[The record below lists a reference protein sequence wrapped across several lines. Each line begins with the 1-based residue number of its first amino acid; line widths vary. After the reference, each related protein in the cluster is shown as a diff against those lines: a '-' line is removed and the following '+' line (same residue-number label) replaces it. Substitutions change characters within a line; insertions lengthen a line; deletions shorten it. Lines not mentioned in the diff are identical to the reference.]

1 MKLESLA
8 SQPKL
13 IKITL
18 DDEDIVEAYGD
29 TVEFWVWDRQP
40 LEKFVQFA
48 GKKFNA
54 EDIPELEGFARNMV
68 LNEEGNPVMTEG
80 KLLPTTL
87 MARCITK
94 VMETLGK

>member
-1 MKLESLA
+1 MKLESLV
-8 SQPKL
+8 SEPKL
-13 IKITL
+13 VKITL
-18 DDEDIVEAYGD
+18 DDEDIVAEYDDAL
-29 TVEFWVWDRQP
+29 EFWVWDRQP

-54 EDIPELEGFARNMV
+54 EDIPELEEFARKMILSETGEQV
-68 LNEEGNPVMTEG
+68 LTGNQ
-80 KLLPTTL
+80 LLPTSV

>member
-1 MKLESLA
+1 MKLEALA
-8 SQPKL
+8 SEPQL
-13 IKITL
+13 VKIIL
-18 DDEDIVEAYGD
+18 DDEDIQERYGD
-29 TVEFWVWDRQP
+29 ALEFWVWDRQP

-54 EDIPELEGFARNMV
+54 EDIPELEKFASDMI
-68 LNEEGNPVMTEG
+68 LNEEGEKIMKDK
-80 KLLPTTL
+80 KLLPTSV